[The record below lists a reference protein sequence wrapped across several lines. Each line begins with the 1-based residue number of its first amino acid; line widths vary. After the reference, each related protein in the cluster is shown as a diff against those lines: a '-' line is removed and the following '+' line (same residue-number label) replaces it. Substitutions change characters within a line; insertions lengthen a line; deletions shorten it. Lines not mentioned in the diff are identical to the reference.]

1 MKLCCGGKII
11 SVYIANSPQLLEHMY
26 HVMHIRLPDRLNV
39 VNHFCLQAFLLEQ
52 SFSSLS
58 MPCCSSTTVILLF
71 SNPQLVSCH
80 LELHY
85 GCWCRLELHSGFFL
99 PVGLVYDIDYLPLQ
113 RFNWYL
119 LSQRG
124 VQFQISY
131 HWSSQQIFRRIFVT
145 SGQTS
150 SDPKY
155 NPLFRPC
162 SNFCVIFFFAI
173 VNTIRY
179 SVIPIYYHNR

>member
-1 MKLCCGGKII
+1 
-11 SVYIANSPQLLEHMY
+11 
-26 HVMHIRLPDRLNV
+26 MHIRLPDRLNV
-39 VNHFCLQAFLLEQ
+39 VDHFCLQAFLSEQ
-52 SFSSLS
+52 NFSSLS
-58 MPCCSSTTVILLF
+58 MPCCSSTNVILLF

-80 LELHY
+80 LARTSL
-85 GCWCRLELHSGFFL
+85 RLLMSFRVTLGFFSASRSRLWYWL
-99 PVGLVYDIDYLPLQ
+99 PSSPEVQLVPK
-113 RFNWYL
+113 RWV
-119 LSQRG
+119 SQRG

-131 HWSSQQIFRRIFVT
+131 NWSCEQIFRRIFVT

-162 SNFCVIFFFAI
+162 PNFCVIFFAI

-179 SVIPIYYHNR
+179 SDPTFAVFLP